1 MSARGNHEGSRLKER
16 RKDIV
21 MGSYKENMDVVK
33 KFLDENDWHYDMHDH
48 GHVTTFTG
56 GVGGFKGL
64 YNSFR
69 FILFVGEDEV
79 QNYAMFPASA
89 KDKLSEMAE
98 FITRANYGL
107 KYGDF
112 EMDWNDG
119 EVRFH
124 LTFPMS
130 TVRADEMILPT
141 LLMAPPR
148 MLDQYSKGF
157 TEVLMGLKTPA
168 DAIKDCEG
176 D

>member
-1 MSARGNHEGSRLKER
+1 MGN
-16 RKDIV
+16 
-21 MGSYKENMDVVK
+21 YKENMEVVK
-33 KFLDENDWHYDMHDH
+33 NFLDGDDWHYDMHDH
-48 GHVTTFTG
+48 GHVATFTG

-69 FILFVGEDEV
+69 FILFVGEGEV
-79 QNYAMFPASA
+79 QNYATFPASA

-130 TVRADEMILPT
+130 AVRADEMILPT

>member
-1 MSARGNHEGSRLKER
+1 MGN
-16 RKDIV
+16 
-21 MGSYKENMDVVK
+21 YKENMEVVK
-33 KFLDENDWHYDMHDH
+33 NFLDGDDWHYDMHDH
-48 GHVTTFTG
+48 GHVATFTG

-79 QNYAMFPASA
+79 QNYATFPASA

-130 TVRADEMILPT
+130 AVRADEMILPT